1 VQARQGFSGTLLAM
15 NGSQMTG
22 QTNLE
27 TILRP
32 GQLVGAQYRV
42 EKFIAKGGMAAVWAG
57 VNEHTGKRVAL
68 KVILQSFASNGEA
81 VELFRREALAAS
93 KVNHPNVVNIFDVID
108 HGGMTCIVMELFDGE
123 NLGSYLTRNGPLSLD
138 TTLSLLLPAMRGVAA
153 ANAQGVVHRDL
164 KPANIFLCS
173 SSEGR
178 LITTKVL
185 DFGISVMMKR
195 AGETAAATEQLSMFG
210 TPAYMAPEAIE
221 NSPNIDGRADVYGFG
236 VLFFEALTG
245 KLPFPG
251 PPGLELLK
259 RILTDPAPKVTLYRP
274 DLPSDVVN
282 LIACALAKDPND
294 RFSDMEHLIRATED
308 RPLPLLAAARSSTP
322 ISGISL
328 LPSDKPNIGVPVPVV
343 QAVFEEEPSDLVHL
357 NQTRVLYS
365 MPSQPASGMRRLGL
379 GGTAQSQRK
388 TRTPAH
394 RKLVSISNPWR
405 TLNRRVAVG
414 AAIVVFLIVT
424 AWVTVPASSR
434 DRGVGKGQSSAALVP
449 AAPAPVPLPT
459 PPPISPSPDPEPAV
473 AVDEPSD
480 SGPDGGSER
489 VIVQRAPTVRSFRT
503 AGSHFAGHAT
513 HARLISLQP
522 SPAELPVQLAIPR
535 AGTLSESDF

>member
-1 VQARQGFSGTLLAM
+1 
-15 NGSQMTG
+15 MTG
-22 QTNLE
+22 YANLE

-42 EKFIAKGGMAAVWAG
+42 KKLIAKGGMAAVWAG

-93 KVNHPNVVNIFDVID
+93 RVNHPNVVNIFDVID
-108 HGGMTCIVMELFDGE
+108 QGGMTCIVMELFDGE
-123 NLGSYLTRNGPLSLD
+123 NLGSYLERNGPLSLD

-173 SSEGR
+173 SSDGR

-195 AGETAAATEQLSMFG
+195 AGETAAANEQLSMFG

-221 NSPNIDGRADVYGFG
+221 FSPNIDGRADVYGFG

-259 RILTDPAPKVTLYRP
+259 RILTDTAPKVTLYKP
-274 DLPSDVVN
+274 DLQSDVVN
-282 LIACALAKDPND
+282 LVACALAKDPND
-294 RFSDMEHLIRATED
+294 RFSDMDHLIRATED
-308 RPLPLLAAARSSTP
+308 RLLPLLAAPRSLSP

-328 LPSDKPNIGVPVPVV
+328 FPSARPNIDASVPVV
-343 QAVFEEEPSDLVHL
+343 QALFDEEPSDLAHL
-357 NQTRVLYS
+357 DQTRVIYS
-365 MPSQPASGMRRLGL
+365 MASQPASGMSGVGL
-379 GGTAQSQRK
+379 ARTTQSQRK
-388 TRTPAH
+388 TGTPAR
-394 RKLVSISNPWR
+394 RKLVSIPNPWR
-405 TLNRRVAVG
+405 ILNHRVAVG
-414 AAIVVFLIVT
+414 AAIVVFLFVT
-424 AWVTVPASSR
+424 AWVTVPASSS
-434 DRGVGKGQSSAALVP
+434 DRSVGTGQSSATLVP
-449 AAPAPVPLPT
+449 AALAPRPLPT

-473 AVDEPSD
+473 AIEEPSD
-480 SGPDGGSER
+480 AGADSGNER
-489 VIVQRAPTVRSFRT
+489 AIVHRAPTVRLTRE
-503 AGSHFAGHAT
+503 AVSHSPRHTSHVKF
-513 HARLISLQP
+513 ISLEP
-522 SPAELPVQLAIPR
+522 GPAEFPEHLVIPR
-535 AGTLSESDF
+535 AGKLSESDF